1 MKTVINNT
9 VVTLEM
15 TSFEEHTHDDLLV
28 PIYGRPDLEPVKP
41 FRVAY
46 IHMITNLGEKYS
58 GRVEEDKMTCLVNIE
73 MIDGVSPKLVFDLV
87 DVEPVADNVT
97 TYAHS
102 VNDLE
107 NTLDDLAD
115 AIRYH
120 EI

>member
-46 IHMITNLGEKYS
+46 IHMITDLGEKYS
-58 GRVEEDKMTCLVNIE
+58 GRIEEDKMTALVHIDL
-73 MIDGVSPKLVFDLV
+73 IDGFSPKLVFDLV
-87 DVEPVADNVT
+87 DVEPDPFNLH
-97 TYAHS
+97 YSHS
-102 VNDLE
+102 VKDLE
-107 NTLDDLAD
+107 NTLADLAD